1 MFPDHY
7 RSIAPL
13 YDRVVSPRLQ
23 TVRRDIA
30 AYIRFKGHRRIID
43 VCCGTGDQLRLLEA
57 PGLEL
62 CGIDNS
68 LAMLEQA
75 QKKGPKTIS
84 YHLLD
89 AEQAPFAP
97 GSFDC
102 AIVSFSLHE
111 KHPGAALAIYAN
123 SRRLVRPG
131 GSLVIADFSRPP
143 ATPAG
148 ILYGRIAIPL
158 VERLA
163 GRDHFA
169 GYRSWM
175 KHGALEGFLNSRQVS
190 SDIIC
195 QPFGRSVLCCAV
207 TVTAGGLSLDSSLA
221 LLNYTLN
228 AGTPLA
234 NGHRHG
240 PS

>member
-1 MFPDHY
+1 MPPDHY

-13 YDRVVSPRLQ
+13 YDRIVSPLLQ
-23 TVRRDIA
+23 PVRRDIG
-30 AYIRFKGHRRIID
+30 AYIRFKGYRRIID

-57 PGLEL
+57 PDVEL
-62 CGIDNS
+62 WGIDNS

-75 QKKGPKTIS
+75 QKRGPETIS

-97 GSFDC
+97 GTFDC
-102 AIVSFSLHE
+102 AIISFSLHE
-111 KHPGAALAIYAN
+111 KHPGAALNVYAN
-123 SRRLVRPG
+123 SRRMVRPG
-131 GSLVIADFSRPP
+131 GSLIIADFSRPP
-143 ATPAG
+143 ATPTG
-148 ILYGRIAIPL
+148 ILYGRIVIPFI
-158 VERLA
+158 ERLA
-163 GRDHFA
+163 GRDHWA
-169 GYRSWM
+169 GYRAWM
-175 KHGALEGFLNSRQVS
+175 KHGALEGFLTSRQVA

-195 QPFGRSVLCCAV
+195 RPFGRCVLCCAI

-228 AGTPLA
+228 AGIPPA
-234 NGHRHG
+234 NGPNHG

>member
-1 MFPDHY
+1 MPLDHY

-13 YDRVVSPRLQ
+13 YDRVVSPLLQ
-23 TVRRDIA
+23 PVRRDIA
-30 AYIRFKGHRRIID
+30 AYIRFKGYRRVID
-43 VCCGTGDQLRLLEA
+43 VCCGTGDQLRLLDA
-57 PGLEL
+57 PGMEL

-75 QKKGPKTIS
+75 QKSSSETIS

-89 AEQAPFAP
+89 SEQATFAP
-97 GSFDC
+97 GTFDC

-111 KHPGAALAIYAN
+111 KHPTAALAVYAN
-123 SRRLVRPG
+123 SRRMVRPG
-131 GSLVIADFSRPP
+131 GSLILADFSRPS
-143 ATPAG
+143 ATPGG

-163 GRDHFA
+163 GRDHYA
-169 GYRSWM
+169 GYRLWM
-175 KHGALEGFLNSRQVS
+175 KHGALEGFLDSRQVA

-207 TVTAGGLSLDSSLA
+207 AVTAGGLSLSNSLA
-221 LLNYTLN
+221 LLSHALN
-228 AGTPLA
+228 PANPPA
-234 NGHRHG
+234 NG
-240 PS
+240 